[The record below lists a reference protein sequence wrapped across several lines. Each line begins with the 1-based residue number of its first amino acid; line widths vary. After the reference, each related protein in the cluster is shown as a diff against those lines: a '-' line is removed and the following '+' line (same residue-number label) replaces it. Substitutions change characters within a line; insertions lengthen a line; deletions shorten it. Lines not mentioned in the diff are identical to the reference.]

1 MEDGMTVLA
10 HSGWSDPMSFSYDD
24 GNSVVTLPAALED
37 GRIVRLAR
45 IDSSI
50 ARILCTDTNTG
61 LDVMW
66 PEELSVYRVGWLES
80 VRVPVHRMQEVYI
93 SCSEKYVVY
102 KFGLRIVMIEPEHRQ
117 SVKFSLI

>member
-1 MEDGMTVLA
+1 MEEETLA
-10 HSGWSDPMSFSYDD
+10 HSGWSDSMSFSYDD

-80 VRVPVHRMQEVYI
+80 GRVPVHRGQEVYI

-102 KFGLRIVMIEPEHRQ
+102 KFGLRIVLIEPERRQ